1 MSNID
6 ELYAGNIRPLETF
19 SANKEYFEA
28 QVKRNRYF
36 DEIKE
41 ELPKSKKS
49 LLEELWNASADM
61 EYEFGKEMFK
71 KGFYLALG
79 FTFDMYK

>member
-28 QVKRNRYF
+28 QVKRNR
-36 DEIKE
+36 
-41 ELPKSKKS
+41 
-49 LLEELWNASADM
+49 
-61 EYEFGKEMFK
+61 
-71 KGFYLALG
+71 
-79 FTFDMYK
+79 